1 MDKAYKEIA
10 PRLAG
15 LRDAL
20 GESVEQ
26 FAARVGA
33 APATVQ
39 LYEAAETEIPV
50 GYLMAVSKA
59 TGVELN
65 TLIAGSESHLVSH
78 SVVRAGKGLSV
89 DRRKDYDY
97 KNLAYRFKG
106 RKMEPFEIRV
116 PAKAESEI
124 SYTRHSGQEF
134 IYMLE
139 GRLEIRIGDKVEVLE
154 PGDSL
159 YFDSQTPHGMRGLD
173 GKMARF
179 IDVIL

>member
-1 MDKAYKEIA
+1 MEQAYKEIA
-10 PRLAG
+10 PRLVG

-20 GESVEQ
+20 GESVEE
-26 FAARVGA
+26 FAARVGVD
-33 APATVQ
+33 PATVQ
-39 LYEAAETEIPV
+39 LYEGGQTEIPV
-50 GYLMAVSKA
+50 GFLMEVSKA

-78 SVVRAGKGLSV
+78 SVVRSGKGLSV

-116 PAKAESEI
+116 PAKAENEI
-124 SYTRHSGQEF
+124 SFTRHSGQEF

-139 GRLEIRIGDKVEVLE
+139 GRLEIRIGDKVEILV
-154 PGDSL
+154 PGDSI

-173 GKMARF
+173 GKQARF
-179 IDVIL
+179 LDVIL